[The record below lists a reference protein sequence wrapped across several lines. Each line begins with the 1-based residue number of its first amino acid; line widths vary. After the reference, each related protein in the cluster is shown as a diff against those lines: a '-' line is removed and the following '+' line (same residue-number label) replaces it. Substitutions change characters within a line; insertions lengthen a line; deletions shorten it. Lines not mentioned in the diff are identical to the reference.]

1 MSTRVL
7 FLATAAAGLLG
18 TAVHGAPLQQA
29 TITKMVNKVEIIPGG
44 GQPEPASL
52 GDVIDD
58 RTGVRTGSG
67 SRAQLTFN
75 DQTIARLGA
84 NTLFSF
90 DRGTRNMD
98 LENGTILLQV
108 PKGAGDAEIRS
119 APIVAAITGTTVMMS
134 YVPGNPGTIKLIVLE
149 TKKGIKVR
157 VKLQGRFGES
167 VLISPGEML
176 AVPTNATSL
185 PNPVPVDIQTI
196 MRTARLV
203 QEGELESMGLILEVI
218 EDQQQDLQDGTLV
231 LAPTGPAFEN
241 ADLSGIN
248 ALNVQNQLRNT
259 VPGPTPPPTPP
270 RQMLPPPTP
279 PPTPVPVP
287 TPPPTPVPTPPPT
300 PPHTPPYTPPYTPP
314 KEYFEFQP
322 GR

>member
-44 GQPEPASL
+44 GQPEPASI

-58 RTGVRTGSG
+58 RTGVRTGAG

-149 TKKGIKVR
+149 TKQGIKVR

-185 PNPVPVDIQTI
+185 PNPVPVDLQTI

-218 EDQQQDLQDGTLV
+218 EDQQQDLQEGTLV
-231 LAPTGPAFEN
+231 LAPPGPAFEN
-241 ADLSGIN
+241 ADLSAIN

-259 VPGPTPPPTPP
+259 VPAPTPPPPP
-270 RQMLPPPTP
+270 VQPRELPVPPMTP
-279 PPTPVPVP
+279 PPTPVVVPTPPP

-300 PPHTPPYTPPYTPP
+300 PPYTPPPSPP
-314 KEYFEFQP
+314 REYYDF
-322 GR
+322 